1 MRGTGDLRPDGPA
14 GRDLG
19 QRRGGD
25 VVELVAPRATG
36 ADEPRGLED
45 LEVLGDRLPGRGE
58 LVTRGEAGADLEERL
73 AVAVHELVEDRATG
87 RVREG
92 LEHVRHASTIGKYA
106 LACQCRGGRVHSWP
120 TTRAASS
127 R

>member
-1 MRGTGDLRPDGPA
+1 MRGTGDLLPDGPA

-19 QRRGGD
+19 QRRGVD
-25 VVELVAPRATG
+25 VVELVAPLATG

-58 LVTRGEAGADLEERL
+58 LVARGEAGADLEERL

-87 RVREG
+87 RDRARH
-92 LEHVRHASTIGKYA
+92 EHVRHASTIGKCT
-106 LACQCRGGRVHSWP
+106 LARQCRGGRAHSWP
-120 TTRAASS
+120 TPRAASA